1 MVTGLSPFRVTHVID
16 AISYMVNFR
25 SLLMWLDPFILLGLR
40 LRLRVPLQGT
50 HPHFHLKR
58 SFLCPINTR
67 IISTL
72 LKQANLPL
80 LLLLPRS
87 IMPMPM
93 PLSKAGNSGK
103 LGLNQVEPNLARFFF
118 FVSQ

>member
-1 MVTGLSPFRVTHVID
+1 MVTGLSPFRVTLVIN

-25 SLLMWLDPFILLGLR
+25 LLLMWLDPFILLGLR
-40 LRLRVPLQGT
+40 LRLRAPLQGT
-50 HPHFHLKR
+50 HPYFHLKR
-58 SFLCPINTR
+58 SFLCPMNTR

-87 IMPMPM
+87 IMPMP
-93 PLSKAGNSGK
+93 LSRADNSGG
-103 LGLNQVEPNLARFFF
+103 LGLSQVEPNLARFFF
-118 FVSQ
+118 L